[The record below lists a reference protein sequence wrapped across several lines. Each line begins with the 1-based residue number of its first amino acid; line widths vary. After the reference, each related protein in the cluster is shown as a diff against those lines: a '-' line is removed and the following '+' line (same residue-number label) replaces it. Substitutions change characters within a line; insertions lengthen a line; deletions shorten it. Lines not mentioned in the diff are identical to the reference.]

1 MLNKKELLDL
11 QFIDARARLIDI
23 AAFLDRLD
31 RHEGAGEGD
40 IRLKYYKATLP
51 ILLED
56 RPDRA
61 KAVLEAFSDHSEE
74 LTDTA
79 PFQGATGAPVK

>member
-1 MLNKKELLDL
+1 MLSKKELLDL
-11 QFIDARARLIDI
+11 QFIDARARLIDL

-31 RHEGAGEGD
+31 RHEGDAD
-40 IRLKYYKATLP
+40 QRLSYFKDAIS
-51 ILLED
+51 ILSEE

-61 KAVLEAFSDHSEE
+61 KAVLDAFSDHTTE

-79 PFQGATGAPVK
+79 PFQGATGAPAK

>member
-31 RHEGAGEGD
+31 RQEGEGEGD

>member
-1 MLNKKELLDL
+1 MLTKKELLDL
-11 QFIDARARLIDI
+11 QFIDARARLIDL

-31 RHEGAGEGD
+31 RHDGEAD
-40 IRLKYYKATLP
+40 IRLNYFKATLP

-61 KAVLEAFSDHSEE
+61 KAVLESFSDHTVEISE
-74 LTDTA
+74 TA
-79 PFQGATGAPVK
+79 PFQGASGAPVD

>member
-11 QFIDARARLIDI
+11 QFIDARARVIDI

-31 RHEGAGEGD
+31 RHEGEPD
-40 IRLKYYKATLP
+40 VRLKYFKAALP
-51 ILLED
+51 ILLEE

-61 KAVLEAFSDHSEE
+61 KAVLELFSDHTAEISE
-74 LTDTA
+74 TA
-79 PFQGATGAPVK
+79 PFQGATGAPVR

>member
-11 QFIDARARLIDI
+11 QFIDARARMIDI

-31 RHEGAGEGD
+31 RHDGEAD
-40 IRLKYYKATLP
+40 VRLKYYKAALL

-61 KAVLEAFSDHSEE
+61 KTVLEAFSDHTAEISE
-74 LTDTA
+74 TA
-79 PFQGATGAPVK
+79 PFQGASGAPVK